1 MAFLFLFKDKQ
12 KLLILL
18 QLNDFMTCST
28 HFNIQSEWLNISALE
43 HCRKLKFSIYVHQTL
58 MYTKCEQCY
67 A

>member
-18 QLNDFMTCST
+18 QLNDFMTCI
-28 HFNIQSEWLNISALE
+28 FNIQSEWLNISALE